1 MTNVLEW
8 INEECRRRPKE
19 QAWLADESV
28 LFLLLFALLC
38 SGQIS
43 LRKLDGSEE
52 LTKRKAAGE
61 KQAP

>member
-8 INEECRRRPKE
+8 IDEECRRRPE
-19 QAWLADESV
+19 AQAWLADESV

-43 LRKLDGSEE
+43 LRKLDG
-52 LTKRKAAGE
+52 
-61 KQAP
+61 